1 VRIASLD
8 DAAGLALA
16 GNRELN
22 AMRLKAANSAKAAKE
37 SGWWEDP
44 ELDMDLM
51 RIVNPSAHPFL
62 GGASLAF
69 TIPLSGVPAREAAA
83 ADAYAEA
90 EAAEIRAAER
100 DLAVEARRTFLK
112 LSALRAR
119 AARLKAYARDP
130 RIVRAL
136 AQVDRLRA
144 AGEISATE
152 RAGLSRTIHAREH
165 AALDTE
171 REIAATE
178 INLLRLLGLRPDTR
192 LQITYTLPAPPPR
205 APAAPDVR
213 ALIRHPRVDAARAR
227 LNGTEAALDAE
238 IRRQYP
244 ELTLGPAA
252 ANEEGLDRLG
262 LVAGLTLP
270 LWNRNRRPIAEAEGA
285 RDNAR
290 RSAVDIWRALVCDAA
305 AARAAL
311 TTLLAHPPAP
321 PSDRA
326 DADRLADAGELTP
339 LDYLNVRE
347 EILAAHLAEL
357 DWQGAVHLALAE
369 LERFN

>member
-1 VRIASLD
+1 
-8 DAAGLALA
+8 
-16 GNRELN
+16 
-22 AMRLKAANSAKAAKE
+22 
-37 SGWWEDP
+37 
-44 ELDMDLM
+44 
-51 RIVNPSAHPFL
+51 
-62 GGASLAF
+62 
-69 TIPLSGVPAREAAA
+69 
-83 ADAYAEA
+83 
-90 EAAEIRAAER
+90 
-100 DLAVEARRTFLK
+100 
-112 LSALRAR
+112 
-119 AARLKAYARDP
+119 
-130 RIVRAL
+130 
-136 AQVDRLRA
+136 
-144 AGEISATE
+144 
-152 RAGLSRTIHAREH
+152 
-165 AALDTE
+165 
-171 REIAATE
+171 
-178 INLLRLLGLRPDTR
+178 
-192 LQITYTLPAPPPR
+192 
-205 APAAPDVR
+205 VR

-290 RSAVDIWRALVCDAA
+290 RSAVDIWRALICDAA